1 MKNKKSK
8 KPLIV
13 VAMIL
18 MIGLVAGMGA
28 MTYSRYITSGT
39 TGDQTATAA
48 KWGFVVTVNAT
59 DLFATDYSVEEGATL
74 ATKAT
79 GDGVAVNASGD
90 ANVVAPGTKG
100 SMTISISGS
109 AEVLAKLS
117 ITATKNETST
127 DKATEIQLGDYYP
140 VVWTL
145 KEAGSTSALA
155 TGKLSKVLDSL
166 AGTSATFDAGFLYSK
181 TYTLSW
187 EWALETGADANAK
200 ATNNAKDTLIG
211 YKAEGK
217 AYADIKDLYCGSTK
231 LGTLLGT
238 EDEAA
243 AKAYGEIVTQMS
255 FNLQI
260 SVEQIQS

>member
-39 TGDQTATAA
+39 TGTQTATAA

-59 DLFATDYSVEEGATL
+59 DLFATDYSVAEGATL
-74 ATKAT
+74 ATKVAEN
-79 GDGVAVNASGD
+79 GVAVKTKST
-90 ANVVAPGTKG
+90 ANIVAPGTTG

-117 ITATKNETST
+117 ITTIGEVNE
-127 DKATEIQLGDYYP
+127 IFLGDYYP
-140 VVWTL
+140 VVWKLTD
-145 KEAGSTSALA
+145 GGTFNVS
-155 TGKLSKVLDSL
+155 GKLSDVLASL
-166 AGTSATFDAGFLYSK
+166 TGTSTTFSAGESYNIN
-181 TYTLSW
+181 YTLSW
-187 EWALETGADANAK
+187 EWPLETGATDDEK

-211 YKAEGK
+211 YKAEEKG
-217 AYADIKDLYCGSTK
+217 YADIKDTYVGSK
-231 LGTLLGT
+231 LLSEVVTS
-238 EDEAA
+238 EN
-243 AKAYGEIVTQMS
+243 YGAIVTEMS

-260 SVEQIQS
+260 SVEQIQKTA

>member
-39 TGDQTATAA
+39 TGTQTATAA

-59 DLFATDYSVEEGATL
+59 DLFATDYSVAEGATL
-74 ATKAT
+74 ATKVA
-79 GDGVAVNASGD
+79 GDGVAVNASSA
-90 ANVVAPGTKG
+90 ANVVAPGTTG

-117 ITATKNETST
+117 ITTIGDVSQ
-127 DKATEIQLGDYYP
+127 IHLGDYYP
-140 VVWTL
+140 VVW
-145 KEAGSTSALA
+145 
-155 TGKLSKVLDSL
+155 KLTDGGELIVSGELSYVLDTL
-166 AGTSATFDAGFLYSK
+166 LGTSTTFSAGDSYDK
-181 TYTLSW
+181 YYTLSW
-187 EWALETGADANAK
+187 EWPLETGATDDEK

-211 YKAEGK
+211 YKAQNKG
-217 AYADIKDLYCGSTK
+217 YADIKDTYVGSK
-231 LGTLLGT
+231 LLSEVVTSVN
-238 EDEAA
+238 
-243 AKAYGEIVTQMS
+243 YGEIATVMS

-260 SVEQIQS
+260 SVEQIQKTA

>member
-28 MTYSRYITSGT
+28 MTYSRYITTTKSGT
-39 TGDQTATAA
+39 QTATAA

-59 DLFATDYSVEEGATL
+59 DLFATDYSVAEGATL

-79 GDGVAVNASGD
+79 GEGVAVNASST

-117 ITATKNETST
+117 ITTTETP
-127 DKATEIQLGDYYP
+127 TEIHLGDYYP

-145 KEAGSTSALA
+145 TDGDKLNES
-155 TGKLSKVLDSL
+155 GKLSTVLASL
-166 AGTSATFDAGFLYSK
+166 SGTSATFDAGTSYSK

-187 EWALETGADANAK
+187 EWALETGENDDDK

-211 YKAEGK
+211 YKAAGK
-217 AYADIKDLYCGSTK
+217 EYADISNTYVGSK
-231 LGTLLGT
+231 LLSEVVASVT
-238 EDEAA
+238 
-243 AKAYGEIVTQMS
+243 AYNAIVTQMS

-260 SVEQIQS
+260 SVEQIQTKA

>member
-28 MTYSRYITSGT
+28 MTYSKYITSGS

-59 DLFATDYSVEEGATL
+59 DLFATDYSVKDSDTL
-74 ATKAT
+74 ATKVT
-79 GDGVAVNASGD
+79 ETGVAVHASTET
-90 ANVVAPGTKG
+90 AHNIVAPGTTG

-117 ITATKNETST
+117 ITTTGNTS
-127 DKATEIQLGDYYP
+127 EINLGDYYP

-145 KEAGSTSALA
+145 KEGSSTKA
-155 TGKLSKVLDSL
+155 TGKLSEVLKSL
-166 AGTSATFDAGFLYSK
+166 TDTSATFDAGTSYDA

-187 EWALETGADANAK
+187 EWALETGETDDLK

-217 AYADIKDLYCGSTK
+217 TYADIKDTYVGSK
-231 LGTLLGT
+231 LLSSIV
-238 EDEAA
+238 ENESDYEA
-243 AKAYGEIVTQMS
+243 IVTEMS

-260 SVEQIQS
+260 SVEQIQKTA

>member
-39 TGDQTATAA
+39 TGTQTATAA

-59 DLFATDYSVEEGATL
+59 DLFATDYSVAEGATL
-74 ATKAT
+74 ATKVAEN
-79 GDGVAVNASGD
+79 GVAVNANST
-90 ANVVAPGTKG
+90 ANIVAPGTTG

-117 ITATKNETST
+117 ITTIGDVK
-127 DKATEIQLGDYYP
+127 EIFLGDYYP
-140 VVWTL
+140 VVWKLTDGGTL
-145 KEAGSTSALA
+145 IAS
-155 TGKLSKVLDSL
+155 GKLIDVLESL
-166 AGTSATFDAGFLYSK
+166 TGTSTTFSAGASDSYNK
-181 TYTLSW
+181 NYTLSW
-187 EWALETGADANAK
+187 EWPLETGATDDEK

-211 YKAEGK
+211 YKAQDIG
-217 AYADIKDLYCGSTK
+217 YADIKDTYVGSK
-231 LGTLLGT
+231 LLSEVVTS
-238 EDEAA
+238 EN
-243 AKAYGEIVTQMS
+243 YGAIVTEMS

-260 SVEQIQS
+260 SVEQIQKTA